1 MLKVNQKNENS
12 NPKIND
18 TANAAPMS
26 LHIDKPI
33 SDNMVWQHGKINRIC
48 GTAIAGERVDARI
61 NGATYSTFASP
72 YNGRFTIYIPPQAPA
87 SGLTL
92 QISCRHEEKTFSDI
106 AFGNVY
112 LIAGQSNMEFML
124 KLCYPSIEAID
135 QTTLPHISYFKPQIT
150 LFPSK
155 QTEIQ
160 GHWEKLDSVNALEF
174 SGLGVFF
181 ASLLYLKI
189 SIPIGIIDISLGGV
203 NLESW
208 VDYEHLSTITFYR
221 QELQEYELK
230 ITRDQLLCLPNLA
243 DNDQKLFAE
252 LDKMFPEE
260 PHDSG
265 LTEKFYSR
273 DFDDSKWET
282 MRLPDSWTQA
292 GHNHAGIFWFRR
304 EIILKHGEELH
315 NYKLHLGAIDKS
327 DITFMNGTKI
337 GESGDMKK
345 FDAWNKKRVYDIPKG
360 IMQAGRNILAIRA
373 ASLVSICND
382 GGLTGPAEEMFLI
395 SDDGSIKYELTG
407 IWKYQETFD
416 AGIEGMTCMRKFG
429 SGGPN
434 SFHMFFDNMIYP
446 LAATEICGVIFYQG
460 EANAICMSH
469 TYYELLKNMIA
480 SWRQNFRNA
489 ELPFYIIQLP
499 NYHNPHVFAPHS
511 QWALIREAQKEAA
524 LQMQVDYIVTIGL
537 GEVDELHPRN
547 KLAVAKI
554 ITDKEGKKFHNQKT
568 PATPELLSVEK
579 SNEKL
584 ILKFSEALRQQ
595 AVYGF
600 AVSGTDLEV
609 FAAQAE
615 FIDDYTIAIWSD
627 EVPEAYAVW
636 YAWADN
642 PEFANLVSS
651 ENIAVSPF
659 RVTLDGKKVIGK
671 NLVHSYSE
679 R

>member
-221 QELQEYELK
+221 Q
-230 ITRDQLLCLPNLA
+230 
-243 DNDQKLFAE
+243 
-252 LDKMFPEE
+252 
-260 PHDSG
+260 
-265 LTEKFYSR
+265 
-273 DFDDSKWET
+273 
-282 MRLPDSWTQA
+282 
-292 GHNHAGIFWFRR
+292 
-304 EIILKHGEELH
+304 
-315 NYKLHLGAIDKS
+315 
-327 DITFMNGTKI
+327 
-337 GESGDMKK
+337 
-345 FDAWNKKRVYDIPKG
+345 
-360 IMQAGRNILAIRA
+360 
-373 ASLVSICND
+373 
-382 GGLTGPAEEMFLI
+382 
-395 SDDGSIKYELTG
+395 
-407 IWKYQETFD
+407 
-416 AGIEGMTCMRKFG
+416 
-429 SGGPN
+429 
-434 SFHMFFDNMIYP
+434 
-446 LAATEICGVIFYQG
+446 
-460 EANAICMSH
+460 
-469 TYYELLKNMIA
+469 
-480 SWRQNFRNA
+480 
-489 ELPFYIIQLP
+489 
-499 NYHNPHVFAPHS
+499 
-511 QWALIREAQKEAA
+511 
-524 LQMQVDYIVTIGL
+524 
-537 GEVDELHPRN
+537 
-547 KLAVAKI
+547 
-554 ITDKEGKKFHNQKT
+554 
-568 PATPELLSVEK
+568 
-579 SNEKL
+579 
-584 ILKFSEALRQQ
+584 
-595 AVYGF
+595 
-600 AVSGTDLEV
+600 
-609 FAAQAE
+609 
-615 FIDDYTIAIWSD
+615 
-627 EVPEAYAVW
+627 
-636 YAWADN
+636 
-642 PEFANLVSS
+642 
-651 ENIAVSPF
+651 
-659 RVTLDGKKVIGK
+659 
-671 NLVHSYSE
+671 
-679 R
+679 